1 MSKKKP
7 SNQPPAVTEMA
18 VSLRKTS
25 LGWVV
30 VEYQIANGEIVS
42 EKASEPDL
50 RAMALEKFRRIT
62 FRMQG
67 IDL

>member
-1 MSKKKP
+1 
-7 SNQPPAVTEMA
+7 MA